1 MARQIINIG
10 TTANDGTGDPLRVS
24 FDKINSNFNELY
36 TNLGAGNVLISGNT
50 ILTNNA
56 NGDLNLIPN
65 GSGRLV
71 VGSTNLVKITNT
83 LNSND
88 PTNGA
93 LTVAGG
99 MGVAG
104 SIYSGETVLAPY
116 AVFGDL
122 NTSGTITSADDIT
135 VEGQLRIRYTDATNG
150 AILTGPAIIPGYGTD
165 TDNSVDAQFDIGS
178 NTRRFRNIYVES
190 MFATNLMHDTIGLTN
205 LENTPIGAN
214 IPATGNFTTL
224 ASTSSMEVGD
234 DLTAN
239 GQVYINYI
247 WANGNPQ
254 IGSAI
259 LPGNAASSSASVAYK
274 YDIGSLAK
282 PFRTVYAD
290 KTSTNTVYSF
300 EDITTEKNM
309 VVAGGKLYVKT
320 VDGVGAI
327 LAGPAILPGISS
339 DLDVDVTGKYDIGG
353 AARHFRNLY
362 VNTIG
367 NDITVNGN
375 ISIGTSGKTI
385 TGNLTGIAT
394 SSITSGTATYAS
406 TSGTAATA
414 VSSQIVT
421 TNAQSYIT
429 SVGTLTALTVSG
441 VTTLNNTVNA
451 TQDLNVGGN
460 VTVGGEFTFG
470 GVIAAS
476 QGILTDSAD
485 IGLQTGTFN
494 LDLSANANPL
504 IKFTYADTLTLNYTG
519 SIAPGNRVTVIAKN
533 TAGSPYLINLPNYNN
548 NRNKN
553 TVSLIGNSMTI
564 MTFYTVGS
572 SISDVY
578 VSLVGGT

>member
-56 NGDLNLIPN
+56 NGDLNLVPN

-88 PTNGA
+88 PSNGA

-99 MGVAG
+99 VGVAG
-104 SIYSGETVLAPY
+104 SIYSGESVFAPY
-116 AVFGDL
+116 AVFGDI
-122 NTSGTITSADDIT
+122 NTSGTITSADDVT
-135 VEGQLRIRYTDATNG
+135 VQGQLRIRYTDAGSGAIVNG
-150 AILTGPAIIPGYGTD
+150 AAIIPGTGTD
-165 TDNSVDAQFDIGS
+165 ADVSVDAQFDIGS
-178 NTRRFRNIYVES
+178 SSRRFRNLYVES
-190 MFATNLMHDTIGLTN
+190 LFATNLMHDTIGLTS

-224 ASTSSMEVGD
+224 ASTGTLDAGD
-234 DLTAN
+234 DITTN
-239 GQVYINYI
+239 GQLYVNWI
-247 WANGNPQ
+247 WANGDPKL
-254 IGSAI
+254 GSAI
-259 LPGNAASSSASVAYK
+259 LPGNASSSNSSAAYK
-274 YDIGSLAK
+274 YDIGSLDK

-300 EDITTEKNM
+300 EDITTEKN
-309 VVAGGKLYVKT
+309 VVVSGGKLYVKT

-327 LAGPAILPGISS
+327 LQGPAILPGISS
-339 DLDVDVTGKYDIGG
+339 DLDIDVTGKYDIGG
-353 AARHFRNLY
+353 ATRHFRNLY
-362 VNTIG
+362 VNTVG

-375 ISIGTSGKTI
+375 ITIGTSGKTI

-406 TSGTAATA
+406 TAGSAATA

-421 TNAQSYIT
+421 NNAQSYIT

-441 VTTLNNTVNA
+441 VATFNNTVNA
-451 TQDLNVGGN
+451 NQDLNVGGN
-460 VTVGGEFTFG
+460 ISVGGEFTFG
-470 GVIAAS
+470 GTIAAT

-504 IKFTYADTLTLNYTG
+504 IKLTYDDTLTLNFTG
-519 SIAPGNRVTVIAKN
+519 SIAAGNRVTVIAKN
-533 TAGSPYLINLPNYNN
+533 VDTLPHLINLPNYNN

-553 TVSLIGNSMTI
+553 TVSLIGNTMAI

-572 SISDVY
+572 SVSDVY